1 MISPDA
7 NAQIPETIEKAHFIG
22 IGGSGMSGIARMFLG
37 QGVRVSGSDRSAN
50 SATEQLTELGAD
62 VKIGHAAENL
72 AEDVDTVV
80 VTSALWPDNP
90 ELVLAKERGLNL
102 LHRSQALVW
111 LSRGSRVV
119 SVAGAHGKT
128 TSTGMIASALLELG
142 ADPSF
147 VNGGVIQSLGTNE
160 HHGKDPEFIVEAD
173 ESDGSFLFYDTAIA
187 LITNIDNDHLDHYG
201 TAEAFDAAFRA
212 FADRASEAV
221 IISSDDP
228 QAVALTPTLTHEN
241 VTTFGVAEDADVQL
255 AETAATGNGIRFTIV
270 AGGER
275 AVGELSVPGQH
286 NALNA
291 TGAVAVLLAL
301 GHSLQDSVTALR
313 AFGGTKR
320 RFDLQGT
327 VRGVTVYDDYAHH
340 PAEVEAALSAAR
352 TVVGDGRIIAVH
364 QPHLYSRT
372 QAMSDVF
379 AEVYER
385 LADHTIVLDVD
396 GAREDPVPGVNGEW
410 VTREFKDP
418 NRVEYQPE
426 WGSAARAAAA
436 WAKPG
441 DFIITLGCGSV
452 YRIVPQLLEALESGA
467 ADAPGAEA

>member
-7 NAQIPETIEKAHFIG
+7 NAQIPESITKAHFIG
-22 IGGSGMSGIARMFLG
+22 IGGSGMSGIARMFIG

-50 SATEQLTELGAD
+50 YATEELEQLGAD
-62 VKIGHAAENL
+62 VNIGHAAANL
-72 AEDVDTVV
+72 AEDVDTVI

-90 ELVLAKERGLNL
+90 ELVLAKERGLNI

-111 LSRGSRVV
+111 LSRDSRVV
-119 SVAGAHGKT
+119 AVAGAHGKT

-147 VNGGVIQSLGTNE
+147 VNGGVIQPTGSNE
-160 HHGKDPEFIVEAD
+160 HDGTDSEFIVEAD

-201 TAEAFDAAFRA
+201 TPEAFDAAFRS
-212 FADRASEAV
+212 FADRATEAV
-221 IISSDDP
+221 IISADDE
-228 QAVALTPTLTHEN
+228 QAVALTPTLTHAH
-241 VTTFGVAEDADVQL
+241 VRTFGEAESADVRVGNI
-255 AETAATGNGIRFTIV
+255 EPTGTGVRFTIT
-270 AGGER
+270 ADG
-275 AVGELSVPGQH
+275 ASAAGELSVPGHH

-291 TGAVAVLLAL
+291 AGAVAVMLQL
-301 GHSLQDSVTALR
+301 GHPLEAAVASLR
-313 AFGGTKR
+313 AFAGTKR
-320 RFDLQGT
+320 RFDLQG
-327 VRGVTVYDDYAHH
+327 VVEGVSVYDDYAHH

-352 TVVGDGRIIAVH
+352 TVVGEGRIIAVH

-385 LADHTIVLDVD
+385 LADHTVVLDVD
-396 GAREDPVPGVNGEW
+396 GAREDPVPGVTGEY

-418 NRVEYQPE
+418 SRVEYQPD
-426 WGSAARAAAA
+426 WADAAAA
-436 WAKPG
+436 AASWAKPG
-441 DFIITLGCGSV
+441 DFIITLGCGNV
-452 YRIVPQLLEALESGA
+452 YRIVPQLLEALDEALGE
-467 ADAPGAEA
+467 DA

>member
-7 NAQIPETIEKAHFIG
+7 TAQIPESITKAHFIG

-37 QGVRVSGSDRSAN
+37 QGVRVSGSDRSSN
-50 SATEQLTELGAD
+50 YATDELAELGAD
-62 VKIGHAAENL
+62 ISIGHAAENL
-72 AEDVDTVV
+72 ADDVDTVV

-90 ELVLAKERGLNL
+90 ELLLAKTRGLNI

-111 LSRGSRVV
+111 LSRESRVV
-119 SVAGAHGKT
+119 AVAGAHGKT

-160 HHGKDPEFIVEAD
+160 HDGEDVEFIVEAD

-201 TAEAFDAAFRA
+201 TPEAFDAAFRA
-212 FADRASEAV
+212 FADRAGETV

-228 QAVALTPTLTHEN
+228 QAVALTPSLTHQN
-241 VTTFGVAEDADVQL
+241 VITFGEAHDANVRVSDIAPAGGGV
-255 AETAATGNGIRFTIV
+255 RFTIT
-270 AGGER
+270 AGEQS
-275 AVGELSVPGQH
+275 AEGELSVPGQH

-291 TGAVAVLLAL
+291 AGAVAVLLSL
-301 GHSLQDSVTALR
+301 GHPLRESVASLRS
-313 AFGGTKR
+313 FGGTKR
-320 RFDLQGT
+320 RFDLQG
-327 VRGVTVYDDYAHH
+327 VVDGVSVYDDYAHH

-352 TVVGDGRIIAVH
+352 TVVGEGRIIAVH

-396 GAREDPVPGVNGEW
+396 GAREDPVPGVTGEF
-410 VTREFKDP
+410 VTREFKNP
-418 NRVEYQPE
+418 ELVEYQPD
-426 WGSAARAAAA
+426 WADAAAAAAA

-441 DFIITLGCGSV
+441 DFIMTLGCGNV
-452 YRIVPQLLEALESGA
+452 YRIVPQLLGALEGKTE
-467 ADAPGAEA
+467 DAPAEDS

>member
-7 NAQIPETIEKAHFIG
+7 QAQIPERIEKVHFIG

-37 QGVRVSGSDRSAN
+37 RGVAVSGSDRSAN
-50 SATEQLTELGAD
+50 SATEALGEAGAEIF
-62 VKIGHAAENL
+62 IGHDAAHL

-90 ELVLAKERGLNL
+90 ELVLAKRRGLHV

-111 LSRGSRVV
+111 LTRGSRLV

-160 HHGKDPEFIVEAD
+160 HDGADAEFVVEAD

-201 TAEAFDAAFRA
+201 TEEAFEEAFRQ

-221 IISSDDP
+221 VISSDDE
-228 QAVALTPTLTHEN
+228 QARALTGRLSHPRI
-241 VTTFGVAEDADVQL
+241 VTFGEDESAVVRVD
-255 AETAATGNGIRFTIV
+255 GIEGSGAGVRFDIEYR
-270 AGGER
+270 GER
-275 AVGELSVPGQH
+275 AAGELAVPGRH

-291 TGAVAVLLAL
+291 AGATAVLLQL
-301 GHSLQDSVTALR
+301 GYPLADAVASLR

-320 RFDLQGT
+320 RFDLQG
-327 VRGVTVYDDYAHH
+327 VVGGVSVYDDYAHH

-352 TVVGDGRIIAVH
+352 SVVGEGRIIAVH

-372 QAMSDVF
+372 RAMSDVF

-396 GAREDPVPGVNGEW
+396 GAREDPVPGVTGEF
-410 VTREFKDP
+410 VSREFRDP
-418 NRVEYQPE
+418 SRVEYRPD
-426 WGSAARAAAA
+426 WGEAARAAAA
-436 WAKPG
+436 RSEPG
-441 DFIITLGCGSV
+441 DFVITFGCGNV
-452 YRIVPQLLEALESGA
+452 YRIVPQLLAALESAYGPE
-467 ADAPGAEA
+467 APKVA

>member
-7 NAQIPETIEKAHFIG
+7 NAQIPDTISKAHFIG

-50 SATEQLTELGAD
+50 YATDQLSELGAEI
-62 VKIGHAAENL
+62 KIGHAAENL
-72 AEDVDTVV
+72 ADDVDTVV

-90 ELVLAKERGLNL
+90 ELVLAKERGLNI

-111 LSRGSRVV
+111 LSRDSRVV

-160 HHGKDPEFIVEAD
+160 HHGNDREFLVEAD

-221 IISSDDP
+221 IISADDQ
-228 QAVALTPTLTHEN
+228 QAVALTPTLTHRN
-241 VTTFGVAEDADVQL
+241 IKTFGESAHADVRVSEIAPTGTGVRFTITVG
-255 AETAATGNGIRFTIV
+255 AETAS
-270 AGGER
+270 
-275 AVGELSVPGQH
+275 GELTVPGHH

-291 TGAVAVLLAL
+291 AGAVAVLLEL
-301 GHSLQDSVTALR
+301 GHPLHQSVAALH

-320 RFDLQGT
+320 RFDLQG
-327 VRGVTVYDDYAHH
+327 VVAGVSVYDDYAHH

-352 TVVGDGRIIAVH
+352 TVVGDGRLIAVH

-379 AEVYER
+379 ADVYER

-396 GAREDPVPGVNGEW
+396 GAREDPVPGVTGEF
-410 VTREFKDP
+410 VTREFKNP
-418 NRVEYQPE
+418 ALVEYQPE
-426 WGSAARAAAA
+426 WPKAAAAAAA
-436 WAKPG
+436 WAEPG
-441 DFIITLGCGSV
+441 DFIITLGCGNV
-452 YRIVPQLLEALESGA
+452 YRIVPQVLEALAESKSA
-467 ADAPGAEA
+467 TPSEDA

>member
-7 NAQIPETIEKAHFIG
+7 NAQIPDTIQRAHFIG

-50 SATEQLTELGAD
+50 YATDELLALGAD

-90 ELVLAKERGLNL
+90 ELVLAKERGLNI

-111 LSRGSRVV
+111 LSRDKRVV
-119 SVAGAHGKT
+119 AVAGAHGKT

-160 HHGKDPEFIVEAD
+160 HGGKDREFLVEAD

-201 TAEAFDAAFRA
+201 TPEAFDAAFRA

-228 QAVALTPTLTHEN
+228 QAVALTPTLTHKN
-241 VTTFGVAEDADVQL
+241 VKTFGEAADADIRVSDI
-255 AETAATGNGIRFTIV
+255 APTGSGVRFTIT
-270 AGGER
+270 
-275 AVGELSVPGQH
+275 VGEESADGELAVPGHH

-291 TGAVAVLLAL
+291 TGAVAVLLTL
-301 GHSLQDSVTALR
+301 GHPLGQAVAALR

-320 RFDLQGT
+320 RFDLQG
-327 VRGVTVYDDYAHH
+327 VIGGVSVYDDYAHH
-340 PAEVEAALSAAR
+340 PAEVEAALKAAR
-352 TVVGDGRIIAVH
+352 TVVGEGRIIAVH

-396 GAREDPVPGVNGEW
+396 GAREDPVPGVTGEF
-410 VTREFKDP
+410 VTREFK
-418 NRVEYQPE
+418 NSELVEYQPE
-426 WGSAARAAAA
+426 WADAAAAAAA

-441 DFIITLGCGSV
+441 DFIITLGCGNV
-452 YRIVPQLLEALESGA
+452 YRIVPQLLEALEG
-467 ADAPGAEA
+467 PAEAEAPQGE

>member
-1 MISPDA
+1 MISPDV
-7 NAQIPETIEKAHFIG
+7 NAQIPETIGKAHFIG

-37 QGVRVSGSDRSAN
+37 QGVKVSGSDRSGN
-50 SATEQLTELGAD
+50 YATDQLLELGAD
-62 VKIGHAAENL
+62 VRIGHAAENL
-72 AEDVDTVV
+72 ADDVDTVV

-90 ELVLAKERGLNL
+90 ELVLAKERGLNI

-111 LSRGSRVV
+111 LTRGSRVI

-160 HHGKDPEFIVEAD
+160 HDGQDVEFIVEAD

-228 QAVALTPTLTHEN
+228 QAVALTPTLSHEN
-241 VTTFGVAEDADVQL
+241 IMTFGE
-255 AETAATGNGIRFTIV
+255 AETADVRVSDIAPTGTGVRFTIT
-270 AGGER
+270 ARGES
-275 AVGELSVPGQH
+275 ADGELSVPGHH

-291 TGAVAVLLAL
+291 AGAVSVLLMLGYGLQESVAAL
-301 GHSLQDSVTALR
+301 H

-320 RFDLQGT
+320 RFDLQG
-327 VRGVTVYDDYAHH
+327 VVGGVSVYDDYAHH

-352 TVVGDGRIIAVH
+352 TVVGEGRIIAVH

-372 QAMSDVF
+372 QAMSDEF

-396 GAREDPVPGVNGEW
+396 GAREDPVPGVTGEY
-410 VTREFKDP
+410 VTREFK
-418 NRVEYQPE
+418 NAELVEYQPE
-426 WGSAARAAAA
+426 WPNAAAAAAA
-436 WAKPG
+436 WAQPG
-441 DFIITLGCGSV
+441 DFIITLGCGNV
-452 YRIVPQLLEALESGA
+452 YRIVPQLLEALEDTGE
-467 ADAPGAEA
+467 DA

>member
-7 NAQIPETIEKAHFIG
+7 NAQIPDTISKAHFIG

-37 QGVRVSGSDRSAN
+37 HGLRVSGSDRSGNA
-50 SATEQLTELGAD
+50 ATEQLAEQGAD
-62 VKIGHAAENL
+62 IKIGHAAENL
-72 AEDVDTVV
+72 ADDVDTVV

-90 ELVLAKERGLNL
+90 ELVLAKERGLNI

-111 LSRGSRVV
+111 LSRGARVI

-160 HHGKDPEFIVEAD
+160 HLGKDREFLVEAD

-221 IISSDDP
+221 IISADDP
-228 QAVALTPTLTHEN
+228 QAVELTPTLTHRR
-241 VTTFGVAEDADVQL
+241 VTTFGEAANADVRVSGI
-255 AETAATGNGIRFTIV
+255 EPTGTGVRFTV
-270 AGGER
+270 SAGEES
-275 AVGELSVPGQH
+275 ASGELSVPGHH

-291 TGAVAVLLAL
+291 AGAVAVLLEL
-301 GHSLQDSVTALR
+301 GYSLAASVSALR

-320 RFDLQGT
+320 RFDLQG
-327 VRGVTVYDDYAHH
+327 VIAGISVYDDYAHH

-352 TVVGDGRIIAVH
+352 TVVGEGRLIAVH

-396 GAREDPVPGVNGEW
+396 GAREDPVPGVTGEY
-410 VTREFKDP
+410 VTREFKNPDL
-418 NRVEYQPE
+418 VEYQPE
-426 WGSAARAAAA
+426 WPNAAAAAAA

-441 DFIITLGCGSV
+441 DFIITLGCGNV
-452 YRIVPQLLEALESGA
+452 YRIVPQLLEALEEATKTGPNE
-467 ADAPGAEA
+467 DA